1 VPQPGPAE
9 LLVHVVVSS
18 LNPLDYKLA
27 DLNFVGRTPPAVLGF
42 DLAGIVVGRGG
53 AVTRFALGNAVFGMI
68 ATQSGRRL
76 GRRRRGR
83 LCAGAR
89 LRRRA
94 HAKPAWKL
102 WTADECRAKNEYK
115 EWATATALRF
125 ILGRGRDR
133 SQNLLAPWLYRL
145 ARLAANRTGTHGS
158 LVP

>member
-102 WTADECRAKNEYK
+102 
-115 EWATATALRF
+115 
-125 ILGRGRDR
+125 
-133 SQNLLAPWLYRL
+133 
-145 ARLAANRTGTHGS
+145 
-158 LVP
+158 